1 MPSTRRPPAS
11 RTRQQHGVP
20 AGRNPPTSPAGAAYG
35 CAMAASAACGRTR
48 TRAALVTLLVLAA
61 VALVT
66 GGGAAVAT
74 AARGSDGKDGPGAGY
89 RTDDAMVTVRT
100 GPRGDRP
107 VRLDTRLYVPS
118 SATADRPAPAV
129 LLAHGLGGTKDS
141 VAGQA
146 RDLVRRGY
154 VVLTWTAEGFGVS
167 GGQIH
172 LDSPDWEVTD
182 ARRLLDWLARRPE
195 VRRDGPGDPRVGVV
209 GASYGG
215 ALALLV
221 AGYDRRVDAI
231 VPMAT
236 WNDLGNALLPE
247 ASGRGSGAGVLKRA
261 WAGRLFAAGLGSAAG
276 TARPPAGTSPDC
288 GRYAADVC
296 RAYQRLILTGRA
308 DPATR
313 ALLARS
319 SPVSVLHRITAPTL
333 LIQGTVDTLFPL
345 SEADANAIGIAK
357 AGTKVR
363 VAWFSGGHDGGAGA
377 DLDQRRV
384 KASTLGWLDYH
395 LRHEGSPP
403 SNSFAFSRVTGTGY
417 GGAGVRVLGLY
428 ADSYPRLDGDRPAR
442 TVPLRG
448 SPRAVG
454 NPPAGTPAA
463 VSSVPGL
470 GALAGSLLTQPSS
483 QAGSGSSVDP
493 SGGSSTGSPLAGAL
507 GGSLTMD
514 VPGQF
519 ASYDSAPLAAP
530 VDVTGAPTVRI
541 RAASR
546 SGSAVLFVKLYDVAA
561 SGARELPGGVVAPV
575 RLSGLPA
582 SIEEARPVPVTLP
595 GIVHRFPAGHR
606 LRIVLA
612 TTDQAYA
619 GPEQPQVYT
628 VGLAPGSGV
637 QLPQVAAF
645 TATDPTG
652 PWAVLLGV
660 VVAALA
666 VVLPLGWW
674 AARRWSRRRVRQVVA
689 EYADVPLVV
698 RGVTKTYADG
708 LTALDGVDFAVRR
721 GEVVGLLG
729 PNGAGKTTC
738 LRILLGL
745 VRPTAGDAL
754 VFGHRVGAG
763 APALSRVGALV
774 EGPGFLPDLTGRAN
788 LELFWRAT
796 GRPPGDAHLDEVLA
810 IAALG
815 PALHRK
821 VRTYSHGM
829 RQRLAIAQAML
840 GLPDL
845 LILDEPTDG
854 LDPPQIATLRRTLRA
869 YTAGGRAVLVSSHLL
884 AEVERTCSHV
894 VVLHRGRR
902 LAAGSVDE
910 VVGDAPSLEEVFLAL
925 VEDQPENRPENGS
938 GNGGRGG
945 GRGDGRRPG
954 GNCEERRSRM
964 TERATDGAAASEDPA
979 AADGRNDAESGATTV
994 LPPPPARP
1002 GSGRRRRDRPAT
1014 GPGPLCRSGRS
1025 CAGRS
1030 AAGVPPSR
1038 SGSSSRF
1045 RSSWWRRSPGGPA
1058 TGADCRPTR
1067 PWRPSAASTSR
1078 CSPWP
1083 PRPPCCSP

>member
-1 MPSTRRPPAS
+1 
-11 RTRQQHGVP
+11 
-20 AGRNPPTSPAGAAYG
+20 
-35 CAMAASAACGRTR
+35 MAASAARGRTR
-48 TRAALVTLLVLAA
+48 TRAALVTLLVVA
-61 VALVT
+61 VVLLT
-66 GGGAAVAT
+66 GGGVAVVAVV
-74 AARGSDGKDGPGAGY
+74 DGRAGQDPQGAGY

-118 SATADRPAPAV
+118 SATADHPAPAV

-141 VAGQA
+141 VTGQA

-154 VVLTWTAEGFGVS
+154 VVLTWTAEGFGAS

-195 VRRDGPGDPRVGVV
+195 VRRDGPDDPRVGVV

-231 VPMAT
+231 VPQVT
-236 WNDLGNALLPE
+236 WNDLGNALAPE
-247 ASGRGSGAGVLKRA
+247 ATGRGSGAGVLKRA
-261 WAGRLFAAGLGSAAG
+261 WAGRLFAAGLDSAAG
-276 TARPPAGTSPDC
+276 AGRAKRPTAGTSADC
-288 GRYAADVC
+288 GRYAEDVC
-296 RAYQRLILTGRA
+296 RAYQRLILTGRI

-319 SPVSVLHRITAPTL
+319 SPASVLHRITAPTL
-333 LIQGTVDTLFPL
+333 LIQGTADTLFPL

-357 AGTKVR
+357 AGTRVR
-363 VAWFSGGHDGGAGA
+363 VTWFSGGHDGGAGT

-384 KASTLGWLDYH
+384 RASTLGWLDYH
-395 LRHEGSPP
+395 LRGEGSPP
-403 SNSFAFSRVTGTGY
+403 PDSFAFSRVTGTGY
-417 GGAGVRVLGLY
+417 GGDGVRVLGLY

-442 TVPLRG
+442 TVALRG
-448 SPRAVG
+448 SPREVG

-463 VSSVPGL
+463 VSSLPGL
-470 GALAGSLLTQPSS
+470 GALAGSLLSRSS
-483 QAGSGSSVDP
+483 TGALSGSSSEP
-493 SGGSSTGSPLAGAL
+493 SAGSSVESPLAGAL
-507 GGSLTMD
+507 GGALTTD

-519 ASYDSAPLAAP
+519 VSYDSAPLTAP

-541 RAASR
+541 RAASS

-561 SGARELPGGVVAPV
+561 GGARELPGGGVAPV

-606 LRIVLA
+606 LRITLA

-619 GPEQPQVYT
+619 GPAQPQVYT
-628 VGLAPGSGV
+628 VGLAPRSGV

-645 TATDPTG
+645 TAADPTG
-652 PWAVLLGV
+652 PWAVLLGA
-660 VVAALA
+660 VVAAPA

-674 AARRWSRRRVRQVVA
+674 AARRWSRRRVRRVVA
-689 EYADVPLVV
+689 EFADVPLVV
-698 RGVTKTYADG
+698 RGATKTYADG
-708 LTALDGVDFAVRR
+708 LTALDGVDFTVRR

-738 LRILLGL
+738 LRILIGL
-745 VRPTAGDAL
+745 VRPTAGEAL
-754 VFGHRVGAG
+754 VFGHRVGPG
-763 APALSRVGALV
+763 APVLSRVGALV
-774 EGPGFLPDLTGRAN
+774 EGPGFLSDLTGRAN
-788 LELFWRAT
+788 LELFWQAT
-796 GRPPGDAHLDEVLA
+796 GRPPGDAHLAEVLA

-815 PALHRK
+815 TALDRK

-840 GLPDL
+840 GLPDV

-894 VVLHRGRR
+894 VVLHRGSR
-902 LAAGSVDE
+902 LAAGAVVE
-910 VVGDAPSLEEVFLAL
+910 VVGDSPNLEDVFLAL
-925 VEDQPENRPENGS
+925 VKDEAEGEGEGVAPVDDLVAAVQR
-938 GNGGRGG
+938 GGR
-945 GRGDGRRPG
+945 
-954 GNCEERRSRM
+954 
-964 TERATDGAAASEDPA
+964 T
-979 AADGRNDAESGATTV
+979 
-994 LPPPPARP
+994 
-1002 GSGRRRRDRPAT
+1002 
-1014 GPGPLCRSGRS
+1014 
-1025 CAGRS
+1025 
-1030 AAGVPPSR
+1030 
-1038 SGSSSRF
+1038 
-1045 RSSWWRRSPGGPA
+1045 
-1058 TGADCRPTR
+1058 
-1067 PWRPSAASTSR
+1067 
-1078 CSPWP
+1078 
-1083 PRPPCCSP
+1083 

>member
-1 MPSTRRPPAS
+1 
-11 RTRQQHGVP
+11 
-20 AGRNPPTSPAGAAYG
+20 
-35 CAMAASAACGRTR
+35 MAASAARGRTR
-48 TRAALVTLLVLAA
+48 TRAALVTLLVA
-61 VALVT
+61 VAALVT
-66 GGGAAVAT
+66 GGGVAVVAAAD
-74 AARGSDGKDGPGAGY
+74 GSDGQGGQGAGY
-89 RTDDAMVTVRT
+89 RTDDALVTVRT
-100 GPRGDRP
+100 GPHGDRP
-107 VRLDTRLYVPS
+107 VRLDTRLYLPS

-154 VVLTWTAEGFGVS
+154 VVLTWTAEGFGAS

-182 ARRLLDWLARRPE
+182 ARRLLDRLARRPE

-231 VPMAT
+231 VPQVT
-236 WNDLGNALLPE
+236 WNDLGNALAPE
-247 ASGRGSGAGVLKRA
+247 ATGRGSGAGVLKRA
-261 WAGRLFAAGLGSAAG
+261 WAGRLFAAGIGSATGA
-276 TARPPAGTSPDC
+276 PADC
-288 GRYAADVC
+288 GRYAENVC
-296 RAYQRLILTGRA
+296 RTYQRLILTGRV
-308 DPATR
+308 DPITR
-313 ALLARS
+313 DLLARS
-319 SPVSVLHRITAPTL
+319 SPASVLHRITAPTL
-333 LIQGTVDTLFPL
+333 LIQGTADTLFPL

-357 AGTKVR
+357 AGTRVR

-384 KASTLGWLDYH
+384 KAATLGWLDYH

-403 SNSFAFSRVTGTGY
+403 PDSFAFSRVTGTGY
-417 GGAGVRVLGLY
+417 GGDGVRVLGLY

-442 TVPLRG
+442 NVKLRG
-448 SPRAVG
+448 SPRAVS

-463 VSSVPGL
+463 VSSIPGL
-470 GALAGSLLTQPSS
+470 GSLAGSLLSQSSGASSSRSPSDPS
-483 QAGSGSSVDP
+483 SGSSAD
-493 SGGSSTGSPLAGAL
+493 SPLAGAL
-507 GGSLTMD
+507 GSSLTTD

-519 ASYDSAPLAAP
+519 VSYDSAPLTAP
-530 VDVTGAPTVRI
+530 ADVTGAPTVRI

-546 SGSAVLFVKLYDVAA
+546 SGSAVLFVKLYDVAP
-561 SGARELPGGVVAPV
+561 SGARELPGGGVAPV

-582 SIEEARPVPVTLP
+582 SIEEARPVSVTLP

-606 LRIVLA
+606 LRVTLA

-619 GPEQPQVYT
+619 GPAQPQVYT
-628 VGLAPGSGV
+628 VGLAPGSGI

-645 TATDPTG
+645 TATDSTG
-652 PWAVLLGV
+652 PWVVLLGA

-674 AARRWSRRRVRQVVA
+674 AARRRSRRRVRRVMA
-689 EYADVPLVV
+689 EYAEVPLVV

-708 LTALDGVDFAVRR
+708 LTALDGVDFTVRR

-729 PNGAGKTTC
+729 PNGAGKTSC

-745 VRPTAGDAL
+745 VRPTAGEAL

-774 EGPGFLPDLTGRAN
+774 EGPGFLPDLSGRAN
-788 LELFWRAT
+788 LELFWQAT
-796 GRPPGDAHLDEVLA
+796 GRAPGDAHLDEVLA

-815 PALHRK
+815 PALNRK

-894 VVLHRGRR
+894 VVLHRGRL
-902 LAAGSVDE
+902 LAAGAVAS
-910 VVGDAPSLEEVFLAL
+910 VVGDSPNLEDVFLTL
-925 VEDQPENRPENGS
+925 VEDELPAGDLVTTAEK
-938 GNGGRGG
+938 GGQ
-945 GRGDGRRPG
+945 
-954 GNCEERRSRM
+954 
-964 TERATDGAAASEDPA
+964 A
-979 AADGRNDAESGATTV
+979 
-994 LPPPPARP
+994 
-1002 GSGRRRRDRPAT
+1002 
-1014 GPGPLCRSGRS
+1014 
-1025 CAGRS
+1025 
-1030 AAGVPPSR
+1030 
-1038 SGSSSRF
+1038 
-1045 RSSWWRRSPGGPA
+1045 
-1058 TGADCRPTR
+1058 
-1067 PWRPSAASTSR
+1067 
-1078 CSPWP
+1078 
-1083 PRPPCCSP
+1083 

>member
-1 MPSTRRPPAS
+1 
-11 RTRQQHGVP
+11 
-20 AGRNPPTSPAGAAYG
+20 
-35 CAMAASAACGRTR
+35 MAASAARGRRRTR
-48 TRAALVTLLVLAA
+48 TALVTLLV

-66 GGGAAVAT
+66 GGGVAVAA
-74 AARGSDGKDGPGAGY
+74 AARGADGQGAGH
-89 RTDDAMVTVRT
+89 RTADALVTVHT

-118 SATADRPAPAV
+118 TATADHPAPAV

-146 RDLVRRGY
+146 RDLVRHGY
-154 VVLTWTAEGFGVS
+154 VVLTWTAEGFGAS

-172 LDSPDWEVTD
+172 LDSPDWEVRD

-195 VRRDGPGDPRVGVV
+195 VRRDGAGDPRVGIV

-221 AGYDRRVDAI
+221 AGSDRRVDAI
-231 VPMAT
+231 VPQVT

-247 ASGRGSGAGVLKRA
+247 ATGRGAAAGVLKRA
-261 WAGRLFAAGLGSAAG
+261 WAGRLFAAGLGSATGSASSGGMARSSAG
-276 TARPPAGTSPDC
+276 ATLDC
-288 GRYAADVC
+288 GRYAEDVC

-319 SPVSVLHRITAPTL
+319 SPASVLHRITAPTL
-333 LIQGTVDTLFPL
+333 LIQGTADTLFPL
-345 SEADANAIGIAK
+345 SEADANAIGIAR
-357 AGTKVR
+357 AGTRVR

-384 KASTLGWLDYH
+384 KAATLGWLDYH

-403 SNSFAFSRVTGTGY
+403 PDSFAFSRVTGTGY
-417 GGAGVRVLGLY
+417 GGDGMRVLGLF

-442 TVPLRG
+442 NVMLRG

-470 GALAGSLLTQPSS
+470 GALAGSLLSQSS
-483 QAGSGSSVDP
+483 AGSSSDP
-493 SGGSSTGSPLAGAL
+493 SAGSASGTLPESSFAGSIGGSFT
-507 GGSLTMD
+507 TD

-519 ASYDSAPLAAP
+519 VSYDSAPLAAP

-546 SGSAVLFVKLYDVAA
+546 SGSAVLFVKLYDVAPN
-561 SGARELPGGVVAPV
+561 GTRELPGGAVAPV
-575 RLSGLPA
+575 RLTGLPG

-606 LRIVLA
+606 LRVTLA

-619 GPEQPQVYT
+619 GPAQPQVYT
-628 VGLAPGSGV
+628 VGLAAGTGV
-637 QLPQVAAF
+637 KLPQVTAF

-652 PWAVLLGV
+652 PWVVLLGAV
-660 VVAALA
+660 VVALA
-666 VVLPLGWW
+666 VVLPTAWW
-674 AARRWSRRRVRQVVA
+674 AARRRSSRRVRQVVA

-708 LTALDGVDFAVRR
+708 LTALDGVDFTVRR

-745 VRPTAGDAL
+745 VRPTAGEAL

-763 APALSRVGALV
+763 APVLSRVGALV

-788 LELFWRAT
+788 LELFWQAT

-815 PALHRK
+815 PALNRK

-894 VVLHRGRR
+894 VVLHRGRL
-902 LAAGSVDE
+902 LAAGTVAE
-910 VVGDAPSLEEVFLAL
+910 VVGDSPTLEDVFLTL
-925 VEDQPENRPENGS
+925 VEDQTPPGQAPGDDLAATVE
-938 GNGGRGG
+938 
-945 GRGDGRRPG
+945 RGDP
-954 GNCEERRSRM
+954 
-964 TERATDGAAASEDPA
+964 
-979 AADGRNDAESGATTV
+979 V
-994 LPPPPARP
+994 
-1002 GSGRRRRDRPAT
+1002 
-1014 GPGPLCRSGRS
+1014 
-1025 CAGRS
+1025 
-1030 AAGVPPSR
+1030 
-1038 SGSSSRF
+1038 
-1045 RSSWWRRSPGGPA
+1045 
-1058 TGADCRPTR
+1058 
-1067 PWRPSAASTSR
+1067 
-1078 CSPWP
+1078 
-1083 PRPPCCSP
+1083 

>member
-1 MPSTRRPPAS
+1 
-11 RTRQQHGVP
+11 
-20 AGRNPPTSPAGAAYG
+20 
-35 CAMAASAACGRTR
+35 MAASPARGRTR
-48 TRAALVTLLVLAA
+48 TRAALVTLLV

-66 GGGAAVAT
+66 GGGVAVAA
-74 AARGSDGKDGPGAGY
+74 AARGTNGQGAGDSAGY
-89 RTDDAMVTVRT
+89 RTAESMVTVRT

-118 SATADRPAPAV
+118 SATAGRPAPAV

-146 RDLVRRGY
+146 RDLVRHGY
-154 VVLTWTAEGFGVS
+154 VVLTWTAEGFGGS

-172 LDSPDWEVTD
+172 LDSPDWEVRD

-231 VPMAT
+231 VPQAT

-247 ASGRGSGAGVLKRA
+247 ATGRGSGAGVLKRA
-261 WAGRLFAAGLGSAAG
+261 WAGRLFAAGLGSARGGAG
-276 TARPPAGTSPDC
+276 RAPAGTSPDC
-288 GRYAADVC
+288 GRYAEDVC
-296 RAYQRLILTGRA
+296 RAYQRLILTGRT

-319 SPVSVLHRITAPTL
+319 SPASVLHRITAPTL
-333 LIQGTVDTLFPL
+333 LIQGTADTLFPL
-345 SEADANAIGIAK
+345 SEADANAIGIAR

-363 VAWFSGGHDGGAGA
+363 VAWFSGGHDAGAGAGA

-384 KASTLGWLDYH
+384 KAATIGWLDYH
-395 LRHEGSPP
+395 LLHEGSPP
-403 SNSFAFSRVTGTGY
+403 PDSFAFSRVTGTGY
-417 GGAGVRVLGLY
+417 GGEGVRVLGLY
-428 ADSYPRLDGDRPAR
+428 ADNYPRLDGDRPAR
-442 TVPLRG
+442 NVALHG
-448 SPRAVG
+448 SPRAVS

-470 GALAGSLLTQPSS
+470 GALAGSLLSRSSAGSSSDPSS
-483 QAGSGSSVDP
+483 GASSGSQ
-493 SGGSSTGSPLAGAL
+493 SGSLSESPLAGSL
-507 GGSLTMD
+507 GGSFTTD

-519 ASYDSAPLAAP
+519 TSYDSAPLAAP

-546 SGSAVLFVKLYDVAA
+546 SDSAVLFVKLYDVAPT
-561 SGARELPGGVVAPV
+561 GARELPGGGVAPV
-575 RLSGLPA
+575 RLAGLPA
-582 SIEEARPVPVTLP
+582 SIEEARPVSVTLP

-606 LRIVLA
+606 LRVTLA

-619 GPEQPQVYT
+619 GPAQPQVYT
-628 VGLAPGSGV
+628 VGLAPGAGIK
-637 QLPQVAAF
+637 LPQVAAF
-645 TATDPTG
+645 TASDPTG
-652 PWAVLLGV
+652 PWVVLLGA
-660 VVAALA
+660 VVAALV

-674 AARRWSRRRVRQVVA
+674 AARRWSRRRVRRVVA

-698 RGVTKTYADG
+698 HGVTKTYADG
-708 LTALDGVDFAVRR
+708 LTALDDVDFTVRR

-745 VRPTAGDAL
+745 VRPTAGEAL

-763 APALSRVGALV
+763 APVLSRVGPLV

-788 LELFWRAT
+788 LELFWQAT

-815 PALHRK
+815 PGLNRR

-894 VVLHRGRR
+894 VILHRGRR
-902 LAAGSVDE
+902 LAAGTVAE
-910 VVGDAPSLEEVFLAL
+910 VVGDSPTLEDVFLTL
-925 VEDQPENRPENGS
+925 VEDETPADQSPA
-938 GNGGRGG
+938 
-945 GRGDGRRPG
+945 DDLV
-954 GNCEERRSRM
+954 
-964 TERATDGAAASEDPA
+964 ATVEK
-979 AADGRNDAESGATTV
+979 
-994 LPPPPARP
+994 
-1002 GSGRRRRDRPAT
+1002 
-1014 GPGPLCRSGRS
+1014 
-1025 CAGRS
+1025 
-1030 AAGVPPSR
+1030 
-1038 SGSSSRF
+1038 
-1045 RSSWWRRSPGGPA
+1045 GGPA
-1058 TGADCRPTR
+1058 
-1067 PWRPSAASTSR
+1067 
-1078 CSPWP
+1078 
-1083 PRPPCCSP
+1083 